1 VYVSAS
7 VTYSY
12 AQDELYKKSLKG
24 YFKLQK
30 DFLPLSPKP
39 KTSIHIFDH
48 TIKPIALY
56 GCEIGG
62 TFNSNTAR
70 FRNGTLS
77 PDRIYSNLI
86 CEKLHTKFCKF
97 IFGVHKKATNFAFLS
112 ELGHFPLYYDII
124 KSILHYWNRLEYLEN
139 FHLLQNAYEQSK
151 QLYNQNKSSW
161 YGSLQRILQN
171 SSTISQ
177 LKGKKISKTV

>member
-1 VYVSAS
+1 MYISAS
-7 VTYSY
+7 GTFSY

-30 DFLPLSPKP
+30 DFLPLNQKP
-39 KTSIHIFDH
+39 KTSIHIF
-48 TIKPIALY
+48 ALY

-97 IFGVHKKATNFAFLS
+97 ILGVHKKATNFAFLS
-112 ELGHFPLYYDII
+112 ELGRFPLYYDII
-124 KSILHYWNRLEYLEN
+124 KSIFHYWNRLEYLEN